1 MKLSDYVLKFLEDKK
16 IETMFFVPGGGCM
29 HLADS
34 LAQSKKIN
42 AVNLLHEQ
50 SVAIA
55 AESYAFTSGHMGA
68 ALVTTGPGGTNAV
81 TGVLS
86 AYLDSIP
93 CIFISGQVK
102 TSDLK
107 THFGVRSHGSQE
119 ADIVGIVKDITKY
132 AVMVTDKSSIRYHLE
147 KAWYEAN
154 SGRKGPVW
162 VDIPLDIQ
170 GSNIEPDHLIN
181 FTEPTETKANLQ
193 EEAKNILS
201 YIRKSKRPIIIAGNG
216 IRGAEEQFYNLI
228 ERLNIPVIPTWKAV
242 DLLANNHPLFA
253 GKCGT
258 LGERAANFAMQTS
271 DLIISLGSKLDFSIT
286 GFDRSRWAVKA
297 KKIVVEIDETE
308 IYKLQTKI
316 GMPIVADVKLVIE
329 AMLDQIEN
337 NKEFNL
343 DCDFSKWINKIHEWK
358 SKYPI
363 SKPANAL
370 GIMNASEI
378 STYDL
383 IEEISKQ
390 AEENTVIVPSSA
402 GTVAEICYQA
412 LRIKKGQKVRSNHGL
427 GSMGYEL
434 PAAIG
439 AYYATGNPVI
449 TVTGDGGMQLNIQ
462 ELAIIAGRNL
472 PIKIFVVNNQGYS
485 SIRNMQ
491 RNHFEG
497 RYIGSNV
504 ETGLLLPDMETLA
517 KAYGIQ
523 SNTVEKPESLER
535 AVEEVLSSQGA
546 FLCDVHIDPFCIVS
560 PRSTSKVLPDGSIVS
575 TPLEDL
581 FPFLQED
588 ELKRELEVEN
598 L

>member
-1 MKLSDYVLKFLEDKK
+1 MKLSNYVLKFLEEKSVD
-16 IETMFFVPGGGCM
+16 TMFFIPGGGCM

-34 LAQSKKIN
+34 LAQSKKIE

-55 AESYAFTSGHMGA
+55 TESYAFTSGKVGA
-68 ALVTTGPGGTNAV
+68 ALVTTGPGGTNAI

-107 THFGVRSHGSQE
+107 TRFGVRSHGSQE
-119 ADIVGIVKDITKY
+119 ADIVGMVKDITKF
-132 AVMVTDKSSIRYHLE
+132 AVMVTDKDSIKYHLE
-147 KAWYEAN
+147 KAWYEATH
-154 SGRKGPVW
+154 GRKGPVW
-162 VDIPLDIQ
+162 IDIPLDIQ
-170 GSNIEPDHLIN
+170 GSSIEPDRLMG
-181 FTEPTETKANLQ
+181 FAEPKNSQNNLL
-193 EEAKNILS
+193 EEADKIFQC
-201 YIRKSKRPIIIAGNG
+201 IRNAKRPIIIAGNG
-216 IRGAEEQFYNLI
+216 IRGAEEQFYKLI
-228 ERLNIPVIPTWKAV
+228 EKLNIPVIPTWKAV
-242 DLLANNHPLFA
+242 DLLSNTHPLFA

-258 LGERAANFAMQTS
+258 LGERSANFAMQTS
-271 DLIISLGSKLDFSIT
+271 DLVISLGSKLDFSIT
-286 GFDRSRWAVKA
+286 GFDRTKWAVNA
-297 KKIVVEIDETE
+297 KKIVVDIDETE
-308 IYKLQTKI
+308 IYKLQSKI
-316 GMPIVADVKLVIE
+316 DISIVADVKFVIQ
-329 AMLDQIEN
+329 AMLEQLKNCSWFTQE
-337 NKEFNL
+337 
-343 DCDFSKWINKIHEWK
+343 CDFSKWVNRICEWK
-358 SKYPI
+358 FKYPI
-363 SKPANAL
+363 AKPANAK
-370 GIMNASEI
+370 GIMNDLEI

-390 AEENTVIVPSSA
+390 SDENTVIVPASA

-412 LRIKKGQKVRSNHGL
+412 LKIKNGQMVRSNHGL

-439 AYYATGNPVI
+439 AYFATRKPVI
-449 TVTGDGGMQLNIQ
+449 TVAGDGGMQLNVQ

-497 RYIGSNV
+497 RYLGSNF
-504 ETGLLLPDMETLA
+504 ETGLILPDMEILS
-517 KAYGIQ
+517 KAYGIE
-523 SNTVEKPESLER
+523 SNSVKKPEKL
-535 AVEEVLSSQGA
+535 AGVVEETLSSQGA
-546 FLCDVHIDPFCIVS
+546 FLCNVFIDPFCIVS

-581 FPFLQED
+581 FPFLLDE
-588 ELKRELEVEN
+588 ELKRELDVDN